1 MTTLLAASPPST
13 VRAAPPPAAFD
24 LARHF
29 EGLSRT
35 AYRCPAGVWTIGYG
49 HTRDVA
55 PGDAVTTERAE
66 RLLADDLAEAASL
79 VDGAVTVPLTDGQR
93 AALIDFVFNV
103 GPGRPKKGKD
113 PGKDGFVRLRSG
125 KPSTLL
131 RKLNAGDAEGAAGE
145 FGAWVHG
152 GGRVLPGLVRR
163 RRAEELLFRGV
174 DWRRA
179 LDDGPMVQA
188 VEPAAPAAPSGAVRV
203 AAGTLAVGG
212 SLGVVAEA
220 LGPVLQV
227 TQQVQDLAGQ
237 AQGVA
242 AQAQGV
248 SAAIRDLAGLL
259 GWAPSPA
266 VAVLATGLVVTLALL
281 WRERRP
287 RG

>member
-1 MTTLLAASPPST
+1 MTTT
-13 VRAAPPPAAFD
+13 IQAAPPPAAFD

-49 HTRDVA
+49 HTRSVS
-55 PGDAVTTERAE
+55 PGDTVTTERAE
-66 RLLADDLAEAASL
+66 RLLADDLAEAASA

-103 GPGRPKKGKD
+103 GPGRPGRGKD

-125 KPSTLL
+125 RPSTLL
-131 RKLNAGDAEGAAGE
+131 RKLNAGDAEGAAAE
-145 FGAWVHG
+145 FGAWVYG

-163 RRAEELLFRGV
+163 RRAEELLFRGA

-179 LDDGPMVQA
+179 LDDGPMAQT
-188 VEPAAPAAPSGAVRV
+188 VEPAGPSVSAGAVRA

-212 SLGVVAEA
+212 SLGVVAEV
-220 LGPVLQV
+220 LLPVVQV
-227 TQQVQDLAGQ
+227 TRQVQDLAEQ

-242 AQAQGV
+242 VQAQGV
-248 SAAIRDLAGLL
+248 SDGIRDLAGLL

-266 VAVLATGLVVTLALL
+266 VVVLFTGLVVTLALL
-281 WRERRP
+281 WRERRA

>member
-1 MTTLLAASPPST
+1 MTDTL
-13 VRAAPPPAAFD
+13 RAAPPPAALD

-49 HTRDVA
+49 HTQ
-55 PGDAVTTERAE
+55 AVTAGDTMTTDQAE
-66 RLLADDLAEAASL
+66 RLLASDLAEAAAV

-93 AALIDFVFNV
+93 AALIDFVFNI
-103 GPGRPKKGKD
+103 GPGRARKGKD

-131 RKLNAGDAEGAAGE
+131 RKLNAGDAEGAAAE
-145 FGAWVHG
+145 FAAWVYG
-152 GGRVLPGLVRR
+152 GGGVLPGLVRR
-163 RRAEELLFRGV
+163 RRAEELLFRGA

-179 LDDGPMVQA
+179 LDDGPMVQT
-188 VEPAAPAAPSGAVRV
+188 VEPAAPAAPSGAVRA

-212 SLGVVAEA
+212 SVGVIAEA
-220 LGPVLQV
+220 LDPVLQV
-227 TQQVQDLAGQ
+227 TQQAQDLAEQ
-237 AQGVA
+237 AR
-242 AQAQGV
+242 GV
-248 SAAIRDLAGLL
+248 SAGIRGLAGLF

-281 WRERRP
+281 WRERRS

>member
-1 MTTLLAASPPST
+1 MTTTL
-13 VRAAPPPAAFD
+13 RAAPPPAALD

-49 HTRDVA
+49 HTRAVT
-55 PGDAVTTERAE
+55 PGDTVTTEQAE
-66 RLLADDLAEAASL
+66 RLLADDLAEAAA
-79 VDGAVTVPLTDGQR
+79 VVNGAVTVPLTDGQR

-103 GPGRPKKGKD
+103 GPGRARKGKD

-152 GGRVLPGLVRR
+152 GGRLLPGLVRR
-163 RRAEELLFRGV
+163 RRAEELLFRGA

-179 LDDGPMVQA
+179 LDDGPMAQT
-188 VEPAAPAAPSGAVRV
+188 VEPAAPSVPAGAVRA

-212 SLGVVAEA
+212 SLGVVAEVLA
-220 LGPVLQV
+220 PVLQV
-227 TQQVQDLAGQ
+227 TQQVQDLAER
-237 AQGVA
+237 AQD
-242 AQAQGV
+242 V
-248 SAAIRDLAGLL
+248 STGIRGLAGWF

-266 VAVLATGLVVTLALL
+266 VAVLFTGLVVTLALL
-281 WRERRP
+281 WRERRS
-287 RG
+287 GG

>member
-1 MTTLLAASPPST
+1 MTTTL
-13 VRAAPPPAAFD
+13 RAAPPPVALD

-49 HTRDVA
+49 HTRAVT
-55 PGDAVTTERAE
+55 PGDAITTEQAE
-66 RLLADDLAEAASL
+66 RLLADDLAEAAAV

-93 AALIDFVFNV
+93 AALIDFVFNI
-103 GPGRPKKGKD
+103 GPGRSRKGKD
-113 PGKDGFVRLRSG
+113 LGKDGFVRLRSG

-131 RKLNAGDAEGAAGE
+131 RKLNAGDTDGAAAA
-145 FGAWVHG
+145 FGAWVYG

-163 RRAEELLFRGV
+163 RRAEELLFRGA

-179 LDDGPMVQA
+179 LDDGPMAQT
-188 VEPAAPAAPSGAVRV
+188 VEPATPSVPAGAVRA
-203 AAGTLAVGG
+203 AAGTLAIGG
-212 SLGVVAEA
+212 SLGVVAEVLA
-220 LGPVLQV
+220 PVLQV
-227 TQQVQDLAGQ
+227 TQQMQDLAEQ

-248 SAAIRDLAGLL
+248 SAGIRGLAGLF

-266 VAVLATGLVVTLALL
+266 VAVLFTGLVVTLALL
-281 WRERRP
+281 WRERRS

>member
-1 MTTLLAASPPST
+1 MTATL
-13 VRAAPPPAAFD
+13 RAAPPPAALD

-49 HTRDVA
+49 HTQAVTA
-55 PGDAVTTERAE
+55 GDAITTDQAE
-66 RLLADDLAEAASL
+66 RLLAGDLAEAAAA
-79 VDGAVTVPLTDGQR
+79 VDAAVTVPLTDGQR

-103 GPGRPKKGKD
+103 GPGRARKGKD
-113 PGKDGFVRLRSG
+113 SGKDGFVRLRSG

-131 RKLNAGDAEGAAGE
+131 RKLNAGDSAGAAAE
-145 FGAWVHG
+145 FGAWVYG

-163 RRAEELLFRGV
+163 RRAEELLFRGA

-179 LDDGPMVQA
+179 LDDGPMAQT
-188 VEPAAPAAPSGAVRV
+188 VEPATPSVPTGAVRA
-203 AAGTLAVGG
+203 AAGTLAIGG
-212 SLGVVAEA
+212 SLGVVAEVLA
-220 LGPVLQV
+220 PVLQV
-227 TQQVQDLAGQ
+227 TRQVQDLAEQ

-242 AQAQGV
+242 TQAQGV
-248 SAAIRDLAGLL
+248 TTQIHGLARLL

-281 WRERRP
+281 WRARRT

>member
-1 MTTLLAASPPST
+1 MTTTL
-13 VRAAPPPAAFD
+13 RAAPPPAALD

-35 AYRCPAGVWTIGYG
+35 AYRCPVGVWTIGYG
-49 HTRDVA
+49 HTRAVT
-55 PGDAVTTERAE
+55 PGDTVTTEQAE
-66 RLLADDLAEAASL
+66 RLLVGDLAEAAL
-79 VDGAVTVPLTDGQR
+79 VVDGAVTVPLTDGER

-103 GPGRPKKGKD
+103 GPGRPRKGKD

-131 RKLNAGDAEGAAGE
+131 RKLNAGDAEGAAAE
-145 FGAWVHG
+145 FGAWIYG

-163 RRAEELLFRGV
+163 RRAEELLFRGA

-179 LDDGPMVQA
+179 LDDGPMAQR
-188 VEPAAPAAPSGAVRV
+188 VEPAAPSGATGAVRA
-203 AAGTLAVGG
+203 AAGTLAIGG
-212 SLGVVAEA
+212 SLGVVAETLA
-220 LGPVLQV
+220 PVLQV
-227 TQQVQDLAGQ
+227 TQQVQDLAEQ

-248 SAAIRDLAGLL
+248 SAGIQGLAGLF

-281 WRERRP
+281 WRERRS